1 MPNILD
7 AVVTDGAGATFQPS
21 NTKNSGDMGVV
32 QFQLTNTA
40 TVKLE
45 GSLDNVNFIDVS
57 NDFAATGSEVNDGE
71 RVALMP
77 FMRANVTAHTSGTV
91 SAWLEF

>member
-1 MPNILD
+1 MPKILD
-7 AVVTDGAGATFQPS
+7 AVTVTGAGAVEKP
-21 NTKNSGDMGVV
+21 SGDRTSGQMGVV
-32 QFQLTNTA
+32 QFLLTDA

-45 GSLDNVNFIDVS
+45 GSLDNSTFIDVS
-57 NDFAATGSEVNDGE
+57 NDFTASGGE

-77 FMRANVTAHTSGTV
+77 FLRANVTVLGSGSV